1 MSRMTRLFKSEM
13 VDGSNEH
20 ADVQSS
26 SMFYQAHNFSFVEHF
41 RS

>member
-26 SMFYQAHNFSFVEHF
+26 SMFYQAHNSNYL
-41 RS
+41 